1 MKVAMAEEMRRLDE
15 QATQDY
21 GIPGIVLM
29 ENAGV
34 AVVREIETIMDGV
47 SDKKIC
53 IFAGK
58 GKNGG
63 DGFVAARHLSNR
75 GAKIKVFLLAARD
88 AVQGDAAIQLE
99 ILTRMGV
106 DVIEVTGI
114 RDWDKVKIGV
124 AFADCLVDA
133 LLGTGYGRDITG
145 AMAQAVELINHAG
158 KTVVAVDI
166 PSGVQADT
174 GQIGACAVRADYTVT
189 FGLPKPGLLLYPGA
203 ACAGKWMVADIGLPA
218 ALLETPALKL
228 AVLTQRDISRRLP
241 ERRPDAY
248 KGDCGRV
255 WAVAGSTGLTGAAAL
270 CTAAALRSGAG
281 LVTLGIAAGLNSI
294 MEVKV
299 TEVMTRP
306 LPEAAD
312 GAIGLAAW
320 GIIEHEAAAS
330 QVLAVGPGLGRQV
343 ETLAL
348 VREIVEKSQVPLVL
362 DADALYALQDHTGLL
377 GKAKHMPVLTPHAGE
392 MARLTGLTVADINE
406 NRLDVTKMAA
416 NEWQAIVVL
425 KGAPTLIAL
434 PGGEIFVNTTG
445 NAGMATAGSGDVLT
459 GVIAGLL
466 AQGLSGCDAAL
477 CGVYLQGLAGDLA
490 AANGMAGLLAGD
502 LLKTLPAALA
512 QLQTAG
518 ATCRKNDG

>member
-1 MKVAMAEEMRRLDE
+1 MKAAMAEEMRRLDE

-34 AVVREIETIMDGV
+34 AVAREIETITGGV

-63 DGFVAARHLSNR
+63 DGFAAARHLSNR
-75 GAKIKVFLLAARD
+75 GAKVKVFLLAARD
-88 AVQGDAAIQLE
+88 AVQGDAAMQMD
-99 ILTRMGV
+99 ILARMGV
-106 DVIEVTGI
+106 DVVEVTGI

-133 LLGTGYGRDITG
+133 LLGTGYGREITG

-166 PSGVQADT
+166 PSGVQPDT

-203 ACAGKWMVADIGLPA
+203 AYAGKWTVADSGLPA
-218 ALLETPALKL
+218 VLLAAPELKQAL
-228 AVLTQRDISRRLP
+228 LTQRDISRCLP
-241 ERRPDAY
+241 ERRPDAH

-270 CTAAALRSGAG
+270 CAEAAMRTGAG
-281 LVTLGIAAGLNSI
+281 LVTLGIAASLNSI
-294 MEVKV
+294 MEVKL

-306 LPEAAD
+306 LPEAAA
-312 GAIGLAAW
+312 GAIGFAAW
-320 GIIEHEAAAS
+320 GVIEHEAAAS
-330 QVLAVGPGLGRQV
+330 QVLAVGPGLGRQA

-348 VREIVEKSQVPLVL
+348 VREIIEKSQVPLVL

-406 NRLDVTKMAA
+406 NRLDVARMAA
-416 NEWQAIVVL
+416 NEWQAIIVL

-434 PGGEIFVNTTG
+434 PGGELFINTTG

-466 AQGLSGCDAAL
+466 AQGLSGRDAAL
-477 CGVYLQGLAGDLA
+477 CGVYLHGLAGDLA
-490 AANGMAGLLAGD
+490 AGNKLTGLLAGD
-502 LLKTLPAALA
+502 MLNMLPSARA
-512 QLQTAG
+512 QLIACPQY
-518 ATCRKNDG
+518 DG